1 MKDKNIKVRPNIE
14 LKAFQINF
22 GVLVAQAH

>member
-1 MKDKNIKVRPNIE
+1 MKNRNIKVRPHIE

-22 GVLVAQAH
+22 GVLVAQTH